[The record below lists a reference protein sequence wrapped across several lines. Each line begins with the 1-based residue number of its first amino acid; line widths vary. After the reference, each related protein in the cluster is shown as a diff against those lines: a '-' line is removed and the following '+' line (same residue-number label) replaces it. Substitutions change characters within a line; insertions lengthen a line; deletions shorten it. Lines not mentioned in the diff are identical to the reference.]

1 MNATMTPETTT
12 DTSTAEQTI
21 LDCQTKAQSLER
33 ERLNLAERLA
43 SAAGELETL
52 QGEILSKERTFTPAD
67 QRDLPKLRA
76 KRLELVQMRDD
87 LRQLAPTIDAELQTV
102 SSEVAAAHRVVASV
116 EYNTVAERQAWITRT
131 MAGALTDFETTVREC
146 LREKRDLAER
156 QVVLHVQR
164 MGLAAPAVA
173 VETLISL
180 YKRDLVAV
188 VSGSQVS
195 TDYSAQKQDWT
206 TRSMNETGELRARS

>member
-67 QRDLPKLRA
+67 QRDVPKLRA

-87 LRQLAPTIDAELQTV
+87 LRQLAPTIDAELQAV
-102 SSEVAAAHRVVASV
+102 AWEVAAVHRVVASR
-116 EYNTVAERQAWITRT
+116 EYNVLAARQAQITAT

-146 LREKRDLAER
+146 LREKQALAVQQQAIQRSQMGMQPVVPDPER
-156 QVVLHVQR
+156 L
-164 MGLAAPAVA
+164 VA
-173 VETLISL
+173 I
-180 YKRDLVAV
+180 YKRDLITV
-188 VSGSQVS
+188 VSGYVVDA
-195 TDYSAQKQDWT
+195 DYSAVKQDWT
-206 TRSMNETGELRARS
+206 TRTMNETGELRARS